1 MSFILQTWLPWFMRR
16 YRTGKCHIIL
26 KISRNLKVYL
36 SSHRWETAR
45 VACGSFCS
53 RCRKSSSAQLDL
65 TCVSEIYLSC
75 ANIPVPI
82 GTLKKVAFWD
92 FLALLTPTAQSNAR
106 RLWIYHLI
114 LYVRHIDPTCSRLVK
129 KSEHWNGQLCTKLWK
144 FNQKIFKTTM
154 LGKSSRKEFSLSN
167 KFEWFVY

>member
-1 MSFILQTWLPWFMRR
+1 MRR
-16 YRTGKCHIIL
+16 YRTGKCHLIL

-45 VACGSFCS
+45 VACGSFCP
-53 RCRKSSSAQLDL
+53 RCRKISSAQLDL

-75 ANIPVPI
+75 ANTPVPI

-106 RLWIYHLI
+106 RLWIYLI
-114 LYVRHIDPTCSRLVK
+114 LYVRRIDPTCSRLVK
-129 KSEHWNGQLCTKLWK
+129 KSEYWNGQLCTKLWK
-144 FNQKIFKTTM
+144 FNQKIFKT
-154 LGKSSRKEFSLSN
+154 LPCWGRVVEKNSHHQINLSERRCVFS
-167 KFEWFVY
+167 